1 MATRRNLW
9 LAGALLGLILVVA
22 IAAHA
27 HSPTGG
33 GSSHGIDAN
42 LIWEF
47 VLVGIVALF
56 LISLPVAL
64 WIVISSRLDAPPDQ
78 KKRGYRGRGLLIGLV
93 FFSILIGIAAL
104 RHYAGHHNQQSQK
117 PLIPG
122 AGANGQTKKAKK
134 ITPVPFDW
142 LPAIVILSIAGVGAG
157 VVTYVL
163 FFRTP
168 PRRGPTQAELA
179 AQLSAVLDVSLEDLY
194 AERDARKAV
203 IATYA
208 RMEET
213 LAGAGLPRFVS
224 ETPLEYLGRVLRDLL
239 HTSAEAVSR
248 LTALFERA
256 KFSPHDI
263 DRGMKLEAIDALVSV
278 RDELRAEAAA
288 A

>member
-9 LAGALLGLILVVA
+9 LAGALLGLVLVVA

-27 HSPTGG
+27 HSPAGG
-33 GSSHGIDAN
+33 GSAHGIDAN

-47 VLVGIVALF
+47 VLVGILALF

-64 WIVISSRLDAPPDQ
+64 WIVVSSRLDAPPSQ

-104 RHYAGHHNQQSQK
+104 RHYAGHHQQKQK

-122 AGANGQTKKAKK
+122 AGQSGQVSKQKHVK
-134 ITPVPFDW
+134 PVPFDW
-142 LPAIVILSIAGVGAG
+142 LPAIVILSIATVGAG

-163 FFRTP
+163 FFRAP
-168 PRRGPTQAELA
+168 PRRGPSDAELA

-194 AERDARKAV
+194 AERDPRRAV

-213 LAGAGLPRFVS
+213 LARAGLPRFVA

-256 KFSPHDI
+256 KFSPHEI

-278 RDELRAEAAA
+278 RDELRAEAA
-288 A
+288 

>member
-9 LAGALLGLILVVA
+9 LAGALLGLVVVVA

-27 HSPTGG
+27 HSPAGG
-33 GSSHGIDAN
+33 GSSHGVDAN

-47 VLVGIVALF
+47 VLVGVVALF
-56 LISLPVAL
+56 LVSLPLAL
-64 WIVISSRLDAPPDQ
+64 WIIVSSRLDAPPSD
-78 KKRGYRGRGLLIGLV
+78 KKRGYRGKGLLVGLV
-93 FFSILIGIAAL
+93 IFAVAIGIAAL
-104 RHYAGHHNQQSQK
+104 RHYAGHHQQQAQK

-122 AGANGQTKKAKK
+122 LGKG
-134 ITPVPFDW
+134 ITHTSKGKVKPVPFDW
-142 LPAIVILSIAGVGAG
+142 LPAIVVLSIAAVGGG

-168 PRRGPTQAELA
+168 PRKGPTQAELA

-194 AERDARKAV
+194 AEHDPRRAV
-203 IATYA
+203 IAAYA
-208 RMEET
+208 RMEQT

-239 HTSAEAVSR
+239 QTSAEAVAR

-256 KFSPHDI
+256 KFSAHEI

-278 RDELRAEAAA
+278 RDELRTVGA
-288 A
+288 

>member
-1 MATRRNLW
+1 MATRRNLG
-9 LAGALLGLILVVA
+9 LAGVLLGLVVVVA

-27 HSPTGG
+27 HSPAGG
-33 GSSHGIDAN
+33 GSSHGVDSN

-47 VLVGIVALF
+47 VLVGVVALF
-56 LISLPVAL
+56 LISLPLAL
-64 WIVISSRLDAPPDQ
+64 WIIVSTRLDAPPSK
-78 KKRGYRGRGLLIGLV
+78 KKRGYRGGRLLIGLV
-93 FFSILIGIAAL
+93 IFAVAIGIAAI
-104 RHYAGHHNQQSQK
+104 RHYAGNHTQPQK

-122 AGANGQTKKAKK
+122 AGQSGTRHTPKNPIK
-134 ITPVPFDW
+134 PVPFDW
-142 LPAIVILSIAGVGAG
+142 LPAIVIISIAGIGAG

-168 PRRGPTQAELA
+168 PRRGPTEAELA

-194 AERDARKAV
+194 AERDPRRAV

-208 RMEET
+208 RMEQT

-239 HTSAEAVSR
+239 NTSAEAVSR

-256 KFSPHDI
+256 KFSPHEI
-263 DRGMKLEAIDALVSV
+263 DRGMKSDAIDALVSV
-278 RDELRAEAAA
+278 RDELRAVEA
-288 A
+288 

>member
-9 LAGALLGLILVVA
+9 LAAALLGLVLVVA
-22 IAAHA
+22 IAARA

-33 GSSHGIDAN
+33 SSSHGVDSN

-47 VLVGIVALF
+47 VLVGILALF

-64 WIVISSRLDAPPDQ
+64 WILISSRLDAPPSQ
-78 KKRGYRGRGLLIGLV
+78 KRGYRGRGLLIGLV
-93 FFSILIGIAAL
+93 IFSILIGIAAL
-104 RHYAGHHNQQSQK
+104 RQYAGHHNQQNQR

-122 AGANGQTKKAKK
+122 AGTAGLAQQGKKAK
-134 ITPVPFDW
+134 PVPFDW

-168 PRRGPTQAELA
+168 PRRGPTGAELA
-179 AQLSAVLDVSLEDLY
+179 LQLSAVLDLSLEDLY

-208 RMEET
+208 RMEQT

-256 KFSPHDI
+256 KFSPHEI